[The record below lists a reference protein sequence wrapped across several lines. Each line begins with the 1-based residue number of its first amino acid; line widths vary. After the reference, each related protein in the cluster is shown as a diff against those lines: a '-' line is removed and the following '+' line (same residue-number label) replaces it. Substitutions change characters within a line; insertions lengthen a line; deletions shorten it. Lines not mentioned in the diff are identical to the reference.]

1 VLGSQ
6 HVMSTDPAGAATEL
20 TLVRH
25 GRTIWHAGNRYA
37 GSSDVPLDDVG
48 RAQAQALARW
58 AAAHPHDAVACSPLR
73 RARQTATAVAEV
85 LGLHPEITPALRE
98 MDFGIAEG
106 RTLTEVGQRYP
117 WSATAFLDDPVRNPF
132 PGAEPPE
139 QVAERVIGG
148 LRALADRHVGSSVL
162 VVGHNTAFRLALCAW
177 LGIPLSRYRDVLPR
191 LENAAV
197 TQLRVPA
204 DPTRPPALLCLN
216 VPIGTESSARGT
228 SIGTES
234 SARGTSIGTE
244 SSARAASIGTESS
257 ARAASIG
264 TESSARD
271 SSGGA
276 GSETGAGG
284 RNETTYLVRSTKSDP
299 PDISTRTDPVT
310 YLRCVHPTPPAS
322 PAAFPRSS
330 TPRRTR

>member
-1 VLGSQ
+1 LTAEQGGAAVLGSQ
-6 HVMSTDPAGAATEL
+6 HEVPTDPAGAVTEL

-73 RARQTATAVAEV
+73 RARQTATTVADV
-85 LGLHPEITPALRE
+85 LGLHPEVTPALRE

-148 LRALADRHVGSSVL
+148 LRALADRHIGSSVL
-162 VVGHNTAFRLALCAW
+162 VVGHNTALRLALCTW

-197 TQLRVPA
+197 TRLRVPP

-216 VPIGTESSARGT
+216 VPTGTERGERGT
-228 SIGTES
+228 SIGTE
-234 SARGTSIGTE
+234 RGE
-244 SSARAASIGTESS
+244 
-257 ARAASIG
+257 
-264 TESSARD
+264 RD
-271 SSGGA
+271 PSGGA
-276 GSETGAGG
+276 GREVGAAG
-284 RNETTYLVRSTKSDP
+284 RNGTTYLVRSTESDP
-299 PDISTRTDPVT
+299 PDVSTRSEPVT
-310 YLRCVHPTPPAS
+310 HLRRVHTAPSASPAAIPGALPTPPAS
-322 PAAFPRSS
+322 PAAIPRSS

>member
-6 HVMSTDPAGAATEL
+6 HVVPTDDPAGAVTEL
-20 TLVRH
+20 TLMRH

-73 RARQTATAVAEV
+73 RARQTAMAVAEV

-117 WSATAFLDDPVRNPF
+117 WSATAFLEDPVRNPF

-162 VVGHNTAFRLALCAW
+162 VVGHNTAFRLALCVW
-177 LGIPLSRYRDVLPR
+177 LGIPLARYRDVLPR
-191 LENAAV
+191 LDHAAV
-197 TQLRVPA
+197 TRLRVPP

-216 VPIGTESSARGT
+216 VPTGAERSARGT
-228 SIGTES
+228 SVGAER
-234 SARGTSIGTE
+234 SARGTSVGAE
-244 SSARAASIGTESS
+244 R
-257 ARAASIG
+257 
-264 TESSARD
+264 SARD
-271 SSGGA
+271 PASGA
-276 GSETGAGG
+276 ERETGTAGFNG
-284 RNETTYLVRSTKSDP
+284 TTYPIRSTEP
-299 PDISTRTDPVT
+299 GRPDVSTRTYPVAH
-310 YLRCVHPTPPAS
+310 LPCVHPTPPAS
-322 PAAFPRSS
+322 PAATPRPS
-330 TPRRTR
+330 TTRRTR